1 MQEMCLA
8 MGQNPS
14 SQRYVPYNA
23 TDFKFND
30 NWQKLVMKPLEQ
42 EGVDFWWLE
51 SGNTNNHADIA
62 NLTVPFSLVRGTRL
76 VSCVSLVSLVFLQLA
91 AG

>member
-1 MQEMCLA
+1 MLSLSLFFFALALLLFLLFVRCAALQEMCLA

-51 SGNTNNHADIA
+51 
-62 NLTVPFSLVRGTRL
+62 
-76 VSCVSLVSLVFLQLA
+76 
-91 AG
+91 